1 MSQTTFESRDQV
13 TKHVENLRKYA
24 RIMLVHSQPL
34 SRLETVDKKNRLK
47 EFRSIR
53 KSFQLTRSEMA
64 RLIFKGLFRAP
75 RSCVC
80 PTCQASRA
88 DR

>member
-13 TKHVENLRKYA
+13 TKHLEILRKYA
-24 RIMLVHSQPL
+24 RITLVHSQPL

-75 RSCVC
+75 RSCGC
-80 PTCQASRA
+80 PTCLACRA

>member
-13 TKHVENLRKYA
+13 TKHLEILRKYA
-24 RIMLVHSQPL
+24 RITLVHSQPL
-34 SRLETVDKKNRLK
+34 SRLVTVDKTNRVK

-53 KSFQLTRSEMA
+53 KSFQLTGSEMP

-75 RSCVC
+75 RYCGC
-80 PTCQASRA
+80 PTCQAHRA

>member
-13 TKHVENLRKYA
+13 TKHLEILWKYA
-24 RIMLVHSQPL
+24 RITLVHSQPL

-64 RLIFKGLFRAP
+64 
-75 RSCVC
+75 
-80 PTCQASRA
+80 
-88 DR
+88 

>member
-1 MSQTTFESRDQV
+1 MSQTTFESRGQV
-13 TKHVENLRKYA
+13 TKHLEILRKYA
-24 RIMLVHSQPL
+24 RITLVHSQPL

-75 RSCVC
+75 RSCGC
-80 PTCQASRA
+80 PTCQAHRA

>member
-1 MSQTTFESRDQV
+1 MSQTTFESRYQV
-13 TKHVENLRKYA
+13 TKHLEILWKYA
-24 RIMLVHSQPL
+24 LITLVHSQPL

-75 RSCVC
+75 RSCGC
-80 PTCQASRA
+80 RTCQARRA